1 MKVKIPLLPP
11 TPDEV
16 LGDEP
21 DSRLVRRVLAAGIRS
36 TIDGRYRHWD
46 TLRQLTPPEGLE
58 HPEWWLGIKIA
69 RQSNRRELPLTD
81 VDGRAFGLNL
91 PDAAQEMLLGIDR
104 NASGEIT
111 ISELVT
117 NTQSRRRYLVSS
129 LIEEAI
135 TSSQL
140 EGASTTRRVAKDM
153 IKSGRAPRNVSERMI
168 FNNYRAMN
176 LVREWASD
184 PLTPERVFRLH
195 RVVTQGTLENADAA
209 GRLQLPTE
217 TRVEVTDRDD
227 GKLLYRPPAADQ
239 LPGRLDNLCRF
250 ANVEATDAFMHPV
263 VRAILIHLWLAC
275 DHPFEDGNGRT
286 ARALFYWSML
296 SQGYWLTEFLS
307 ISRVLKRAPAK
318 YARSFLYTQTDD
330 LDATYFVLYQLT
342 VVTRAIGELH
352 EYLKRKMHEV
362 QQAEQLLRDTDL
374 NHRQSAL
381 VSHALRHPDAQYTFK
396 SHMTSHRVVY
406 QSSRTDLLDLESRG
420 LLLRRVV
427 GQEFR
432 FRPVPDL
439 HERLGVPS

>member
-1 MKVKIPLLPP
+1 MKIPLLPP

-406 QSSRTDLLDLESRG
+406 QSSRADLLDLESRG
-420 LLLRRVV
+420 MLLRRVV

-439 HERLGVPS
+439 HERLGVAS